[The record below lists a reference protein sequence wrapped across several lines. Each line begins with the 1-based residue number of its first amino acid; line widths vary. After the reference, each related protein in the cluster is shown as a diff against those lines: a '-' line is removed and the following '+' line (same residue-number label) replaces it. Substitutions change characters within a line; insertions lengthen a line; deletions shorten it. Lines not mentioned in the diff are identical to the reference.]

1 MLNVRWNAKDP
12 MLTMGHEFHH
22 YYLDLKRKGMEKSMV
37 IESFAVEQAAALDLE
52 EFKSVN

>member
-1 MLNVRWNAKDP
+1 

-22 YYLDLKRKGMEKSMV
+22 YYRELKGKGMEKSMA
-37 IESFAVEQAAALDLE
+37 IESFAVEQAASLDLE

>member
-1 MLNVRWNAKDP
+1 

-22 YYLDLKRKGMEKSMV
+22 YYLDLKGKGMEKSMA
-37 IESFAVEQAAALDLE
+37 IESFVVEQAAALDLE

>member
-1 MLNVRWNAKDP
+1 

-37 IESFAVEQAAALDLE
+37 IESFAVEQAAALELE